1 MSLRVKRGNLTM
13 QLIDQIGRKVH
24 LNTVPKRIVCLVPSQ
39 TELLYDLGL
48 EESIVGITKFCVH
61 PEFLLNCKTVVGG
74 TKKINI
80 QKIISLN
87 PDIILCNKEENTEE
101 IVKACEVICAV
112 HVSNINTI
120 DHNLE
125 LIFQYGRL
133 FDKSTKANILTE
145 KLKEKLQEFKHE
157 IQRGPCFN
165 VAYFIWKDPW
175 MVAGNVT
182 FINHMIELLGWT
194 NGYGHLNRYPEV
206 NLNDMSNKI
215 DFALLSSEPYPFK
228 QKHIDHIRDLHPN
241 LKIKLVDGEYFSW
254 YGSRLLLALN
264 YFKNLRQELE
274 VLSV

>member
-61 PEFLLNCKTVVGG
+61 PEFLLNSKTVVGG
-74 TKKINI
+74 TKTINI
-80 QKIISLN
+80 QKIISLK
-87 PDIILCNKEENTEE
+87 PDLILCNKEENTEE
-101 IVKACEVICAV
+101 IVNLCEAICAV
-112 HVSNINTI
+112 HVSNIITI
-120 DHNLE
+120 EHNLE
-125 LIFQYGRL
+125 LIFQYGQL
-133 FDKSTKANILTE
+133 FKKESKAEVLSE
-145 KLKEKLQEFKHE
+145 KLQLKLQEFKEE
-157 IQRGPCFN
+157 IKVRPTFK

-175 MVAGNVT
+175 MVAGKDT
-182 FINHMIELLGWT
+182 FINHMLELLGLT
-194 NGYGHLNRYPEV
+194 NGFGHLARYPEV
-206 NLNDMSNKI
+206 NLLNLQDNI
-215 DFALLSSEPYPFK
+215 DIALLSSEPYPFQ
-228 QKHIDHIRDLHPN
+228 QKHIDQIQDLHPD
-241 LKIKLVDGEYFSW
+241 LKLILVDGEYFSW